1 MVLAE
6 CLSVRKRECMMDI
19 SKGRALPLGLSDS
32 GEGINFSVEVEQG
45 KCCKLKLYKKN
56 ALEPTEVIELSEDIR
71 IKGIRFVHITN
82 LDKEIV
88 EYIYEID
95 GRDTVDPYALEI
107 AGRSD
112 WGMEEK
118 ASERGRIVFPWE
130 DHEDAFSAIEDADVI
145 AYRLHVR
152 GFTKHNSSK
161 VKAKG
166 SFAGLVEK
174 IPYLK
179 ELGVNQ
185 VQLLPCFDFMEE
197 GMKLNYWGYSSG
209 YYMAPKASYCASE
222 KVVEEFQTF
231 VQAFHANGMEV
242 ILDMPFVDAPSLGFQ
257 IECMRHYVLQYQIDG
272 FVVNP
277 YITNLEEVN
286 KDPILRYVKLL
297 TQQDDY
303 MIAMRKFLK
312 GDEGMVKEAMWQMR
326 KLSRGQGALS
336 CNYIANHNGFT
347 MMDTISYDGKHNEAN
362 GEKNQDGNEYNYCWN
377 CGAEGVTR
385 KKAVVELRKIQM
397 RNAWALL
404 LLSQGTPCILAGDE
418 FGNSQNGNNNAYC
431 QDNEISWL
439 DWRLLKKQKE
449 LFEFVKALIALRKS
463 HPVLHQKI
471 ALQGMDSKACGIPD
485 ISYHGESAWITPEG
499 IASRQLGILY
509 SGTHLS
515 DYDCYVAYNMHWIEH
530 EYALPTMQKDK
541 KWYQIL
547 DTATG
552 AIGQEV
558 LLEDQRI
565 VEVAPR
571 SITMY
576 ISK

>member
-1 MVLAE
+1 
-6 CLSVRKRECMMDI
+6 
-19 SKGRALPLGLSDS
+19 
-32 GEGINFSVEVEQG
+32 
-45 KCCKLKLYKKN
+45 
-56 ALEPTEVIELSEDIR
+56 
-71 IKGIRFVHITN
+71 
-82 LDKEIV
+82 
-88 EYIYEID
+88 
-95 GRDTVDPYALEI
+95 
-107 AGRSD
+107 
-112 WGMEEK
+112 
-118 ASERGRIVFPWE
+118 
-130 DHEDAFSAIEDADVI
+130 
-145 AYRLHVR
+145 
-152 GFTKHNSSK
+152 
-161 VKAKG
+161 
-166 SFAGLVEK
+166 
-174 IPYLK
+174 
-179 ELGVNQ
+179 
-185 VQLLPCFDFMEE
+185 
-197 GMKLNYWGYSSG
+197 
-209 YYMAPKASYCASE
+209 
-222 KVVEEFQTF
+222 
-231 VQAFHANGMEV
+231 
-242 ILDMPFVDAPSLGFQ
+242 
-257 IECMRHYVLQYQIDG
+257 
-272 FVVNP
+272 
-277 YITNLEEVN
+277 
-286 KDPILRYVKLL
+286 
-297 TQQDDY
+297 
-303 MIAMRKFLK
+303 
-312 GDEGMVKEAMWQMR
+312 
-326 KLSRGQGALS
+326 
-336 CNYIANHNGFT
+336 
-347 MMDTISYDGKHNEAN
+347 
-362 GEKNQDGNEYNYCWN
+362 
-377 CGAEGVTR
+377 
-385 KKAVVELRKIQM
+385 M